1 VPQQILDGYS
11 GVHAMEGIFAIAG
24 HGVPAGV
31 DLGERSI
38 VDVAPTLLAL
48 LGRPVPSD
56 SDGAVMTEALRDG
69 VAVREGADSY
79 QNHAAGDEAALS
91 AEEEATLE
99 RSLRALGYL
108 E

>member
-1 VPQQILDGYS
+1 
-11 GVHAMEGIFAIAG
+11 M
-24 HGVPAGV
+24 
-31 DLGERSI
+31 
-38 VDVAPTLLAL
+38 APTLLAL

-56 SDGAVMTEALRDG
+56 SDGAVMAEALRDG
-69 VAVREGADSY
+69 VAVREGAGSY
-79 QNHAAGDEAALS
+79 QERAADEAALS

>member
-1 VPQQILDGYS
+1 
-11 GVHAMEGIFAIAG
+11 
-24 HGVPAGV
+24 
-31 DLGERSI
+31 
-38 VDVAPTLLAL
+38 VAPTLLAL

-56 SDGAVMTEALRDG
+56 SDGAVMSEALRDG
-69 VAVREGADSY
+69 VAVREGAGSY
-79 QNHAAGDEAALS
+79 QERAAGDEAALS